1 MKVDGAC
8 HCGAIR
14 YEAEID
20 PADVGICHCR
30 DCQTLTGSAYRVSVR
45 APAAT
50 MRVTG
55 TPSVYIKTADS
66 GTQRAHAFCPT
77 CGAPVFA
84 SAVDNPPTYSLRV
97 GALSQRDRLPPQV
110 QQWCQSA
117 VPWSSDLTAIAKRE
131 AGR

>member
-1 MKVDGAC
+1 RHPGRTRPRGRRRAHRDARPRPGQAPPRRVRLLPRPPARSVWSAGRRYLMKVDGAC

-30 DCQTLTGSAYRVSVR
+30 DCQTLTGSAYRVAVR
-45 APAAT
+45 APAET

-66 GTQRAHAFCPT
+66 GTKRAH
-77 CGAPVFA
+77 
-84 SAVDNPPTYSLRV
+84 
-97 GALSQRDRLPPQV
+97 
-110 QQWCQSA
+110 
-117 VPWSSDLTAIAKRE
+117 
-131 AGR
+131 